1 MLCPFYTGTTA
12 QDIQSRFETLFI
24 PLNASHA
31 VAQNWTNAT
40 IITESLATIKKT
52 LRLNTYSPITSFP
65 AMALQLVAFEQALT
79 NLTYEA
85 IEAASNLGVVNVDV
99 PGTVTEL
106 QEWLPAVVCSDSPS
120 FYNQTYADL
129 ETYIGELEQQTFVG
143 GENWAEIKVLCSGWP
158 IKAAWRFAGSFSL
171 FYET

>member
-1 MLCPFYTGTTA
+1 
-12 QDIQSRFETLFI
+12 
-24 PLNASHA
+24 
-31 VAQNWTNAT
+31 
-40 IITESLATIKKT
+40 
-52 LRLNTYSPITSFP
+52 
-65 AMALQLVAFEQALT
+65 MALQLVAFEQALT

-143 GENWAEIKVLCSGWP
+143 GENWAEIKILCSGWP
-158 IKAAWRFAGSFSL
+158 IKAAWRFAGNLPL
-171 FYET
+171 FYKT